1 MRRHPPFVFC
11 LTFSV
16 IFAVTLFLLLP
27 GKQLAWAGDDPE
39 DTINYAYSSWIG
51 SGLYKIGDRTTYLL
65 RAPFSYTLREADSE
79 KWGLELLLPATI
91 GFHDYTDGQG
101 NQATITFVPGA
112 QFVYPVLENWWLK
125 PFGQFG
131 FGKDFSGS
139 DIAWIYGAG
148 IKSLATFDLKSS
160 ELDFGTA
167 FTWADQNQSGGG
179 SDSGFSMVDIGLN
192 SRWPTS
198 ITVLDR
204 KSDLNFFFVYTDFIN
219 DLDFE
224 RAKKENKSVHRLYK
238 FGIALSSE
246 EKYPILGLL
255 DLRGGGVDVT
265 FGKDY
270 FGLGL
275 TTGFP
280 F

>member
-1 MRRHPPFVFC
+1 M
-11 LTFSV
+11 
-16 IFAVTLFLLLP
+16 
-27 GKQLAWAGDDPE
+27 
-39 DTINYAYSSWIG
+39 
-51 SGLYKIGDRTTYLL
+51 
-65 RAPFSYTLREADSE
+65 
-79 KWGLELLLPATI
+79 
-91 GFHDYTDGQG
+91 
-101 NQATITFVPGA
+101 
-112 QFVYPVLENWWLK
+112 
-125 PFGQFG
+125 
-131 FGKDFSGS
+131 
-139 DIAWIYGAG
+139 
-148 IKSLATFDLKSS
+148 
-160 ELDFGTA
+160 
-167 FTWADQNQSGGG
+167 
-179 SDSGFSMVDIGLN
+179 
-192 SRWPTS
+192 
-198 ITVLDR
+198 LDR

-246 EKYPILGLL
+246 EKYPILGLF

>member
-1 MRRHPPFVFC
+1 MRNHSLNVFC
-11 LTFSV
+11 VRFSV
-16 IFAVTLFLLLP
+16 IIAAALILFLP
-27 GKQLAWAGDDPE
+27 GNQSAWAADEPE
-39 DTINYAYSSWIG
+39 DVINYAYSSWIG
-51 SGLYKIGDRTTYLL
+51 SGFYKLGDRTVYLL

-79 KWGLELLLPATI
+79 NWGLEVLLPATI
-91 GFHDYTDGQG
+91 GFHDNDDGNDG
-101 NQATITFVPGA
+101 TLTFVPGL
-112 QFVYPVLENWWLK
+112 QLNYPVLDNWWLK

-139 DIAWIYGAG
+139 DIAWIYGVG

-167 FTWADQNQSGGG
+167 VTWAAQNQSGGG
-179 SDSGFSMVDIGLN
+179 SDSGFSMFEIGLN
-192 SRWPTS
+192 SRWPTN
-198 ITVLDR
+198 IILLDR
-204 KSDLNFFFVYTDFIN
+204 KSDINLFFVYTDFIN

-224 RAKKENKSVHRLYK
+224 RAKKENKSVQRLYK
-238 FGIALSSE
+238 FGIALSSK
-246 EKYPILGLL
+246 EKYPILGLF
-255 DLRGGGVDVT
+255 DLSGGGVDVT